1 MYVGPSRFSAHARFC
16 AHARRYI
23 LILPR
28 THSPTL
34 HVATESGCTLPGYPA
49 VTHCRGVARGGAPGA
64 RAPPSCSDQR
74 AMAPYSAKIHD
85 AYLCFYS
92 ETTLRSQSS
101 RQKVEA
107 MKLKW
112 NASCAIAKR

>member
-1 MYVGPSRFSAHARFC
+1 MLR
-16 AHARRYI
+16 
-23 LILPR
+23 
-28 THSPTL
+28 
-34 HVATESGCTLPGYPA
+34 PA
-49 VTHCRGVARGGAPGA
+49 
-64 RAPPSCSDQR
+64 R

-107 MKLKW
+107 MKW
-112 NASCAIAKR
+112 NASCVIAKRALAVYAVRVLHNSFTHCACVHGLNLR